1 MFNAYGANKHSSPEG
16 TATIYAEKT
25 LNSNEWKKQIRECL
39 IMALK
44 LLFGMKMLFGKPP
57 DAQSLRKVWI
67 SQVTDSLPQTWLG
80 TLVLY
85 PHGSAGRP
93 RCTGE
98 RPGSPCNSSIAD
110 RDRPVGSLAVGIN
123 TGPLRA

>member
-1 MFNAYGANKHSSPEG
+1 MFNAYGANKHTSPEG

-57 DAQSLRKVWI
+57 DAPSLRKVWI

-80 TLVLY
+80 TLVMHL
-85 PHGSAGRP
+85 HSSAGRP
-93 RCTGE
+93 RC
-98 RPGSPCNSSIAD
+98 SSMAD
-110 RDRPVGSLAVGIN
+110 RDRPMGSLAVGMD
-123 TGPLRA
+123 TGPLRAQARYCQSLDL